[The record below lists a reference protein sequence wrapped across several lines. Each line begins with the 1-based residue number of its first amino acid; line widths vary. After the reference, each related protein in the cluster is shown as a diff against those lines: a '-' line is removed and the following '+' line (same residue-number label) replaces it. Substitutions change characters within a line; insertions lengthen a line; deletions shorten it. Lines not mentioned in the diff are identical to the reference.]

1 LPNFQEFKQSSGVR
15 GKSISMTTV
24 YLIMDKPNFFLK
36 IIIIVFD
43 MGSMIDWISGS
54 RDAVR
59 KAITIKRDPRILQLH
74 ILQNI
79 LISVTAVLK
88 LLKF

>member
-1 LPNFQEFKQSSGVR
+1 
-15 GKSISMTTV
+15 
-24 YLIMDKPNFFLK
+24 
-36 IIIIVFD
+36 